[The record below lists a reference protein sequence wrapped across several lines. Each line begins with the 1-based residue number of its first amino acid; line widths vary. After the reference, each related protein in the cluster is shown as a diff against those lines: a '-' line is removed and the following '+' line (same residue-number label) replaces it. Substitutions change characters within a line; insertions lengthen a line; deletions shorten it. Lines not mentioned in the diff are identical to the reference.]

1 MQTFSLREQKIMC
14 CLFPDAIK
22 LTLSILPLYKHRV
35 IEISDDK
42 RPVMVL
48 FFSMMSSANIRTCSF
63 GLLSAGLTLCH

>member
-1 MQTFSLREQKIMC
+1 MC

-48 FFSMMSSANIRTCSF
+48 FFFNDEFCKYKNVQLWPPLCRAYS
-63 GLLSAGLTLCH
+63 LSLRN